1 MCVSE
6 LPTNQFNKRV
16 SKKMALVGKLVNQIE
31 IKTSAEK
38 YYKLFKH
45 HIHHLPDIT
54 PIFQQ
59 VTVHDGDWDSHGHGS
74 IKVWNY
80 TVDGKAEVFKERVV
94 YDDKNFAVTV
104 VGIEGDVFN
113 HYKSFQ
119 GTYQVVPKDSK
130 HCFAVLTVEYE
141 KLDHSCPDPNKYLVL
156 MTNVSKDIESFLK

>member
-1 MCVSE
+1 MELFYGKYYYFLTNSNEGKGDTFILIDILSYIHHWIVCIKGERLRGIDMCVSE

-80 TVDGKAEVFKERVV
+80 TV
-94 YDDKNFAVTV
+94 
-104 VGIEGDVFN
+104 
-113 HYKSFQ
+113 
-119 GTYQVVPKDSK
+119 GT
-130 HCFAVLTVEYE
+130 F
-141 KLDHSCPDPNKYLVL
+141 
-156 MTNVSKDIESFLK
+156 I